1 MSEKEI
7 WDKVL
12 ELAQERISHT
22 SYHTFIKDT
31 QLYSLKNDEAIILTS
46 LSFNAN
52 WLNQKYSEIMQAII
66 YDVIG
71 YEVKPLFITED
82 ELADYNNGASNEPQ
96 EPQTSTFTIEDNDG
110 GKEQ

>member
-1 MSEKEI
+1 MEFLCQRK
-7 WDKVL
+7 KFGTKFL

-52 WLNQKYSEIMQAII
+52 WLNQKYTL
-66 YDVIG
+66 
-71 YEVKPLFITED
+71 K
-82 ELADYNNGASNEPQ
+82 
-96 EPQTSTFTIEDNDG
+96 
-110 GKEQ
+110 